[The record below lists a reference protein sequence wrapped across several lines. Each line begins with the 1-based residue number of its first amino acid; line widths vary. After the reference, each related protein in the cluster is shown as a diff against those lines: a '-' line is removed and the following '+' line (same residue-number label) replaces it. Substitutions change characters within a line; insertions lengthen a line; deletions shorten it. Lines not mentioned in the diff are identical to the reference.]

1 MPLSVSSGLPTL
13 LIAKHAFERGSL
25 VRSEIDAMFNLTDAE
40 FKVEG
45 NLIAIGPLP
54 SDDMVGPMV
63 EYFEGKG
70 LVYYDD
76 MFELSGNWPDWV
88 RIYAM
93 TS

>member
-13 LIAKHAFERGSL
+13 LIAKHAFERASL

>member
-13 LIAKHAFERGSL
+13 FIAKDAFERVSL
-25 VRSEIDAMFNLTDAE
+25 IRSEIDAMFNLTDAE
-40 FKVEG
+40 FAVEG
-45 NLIAIGPLP
+45 NLVAIGPLP
-54 SDDMVGPMV
+54 SDEMVGPIV

-76 MFELSGNWPDWV
+76 MFELSGNWPSWL

-93 TS
+93 AS